1 MRIAVIQLGPEL
13 PDLQEQLDSLRP
25 LSPQVFHV
33 EETAT
38 AQSARRILE
47 RLEHLAEGDEVC
59 LHSLSALRLGVGDIV
74 RLIADLGL
82 RGAAC
87 LVATGND
94 EPVRID
100 AATKAGPILRLLAN
114 LQSERGSGRSPG
126 GGLPPEDARR
136 LLRPDEIED
145 IRRLARAGV
154 SARRI
159 GLIYR
164 RTPDCIRALLR
175 QTSRKRRPVA
185 VTPHSNL
192 NLRQTASR

>member
-13 PDLQEQLDSLRP
+13 PELQEQLDGLRP
-25 LSPQVFHV
+25 LSPEVFHV

-47 RLEHLAEGDEVC
+47 RLEHLAEGDEIC
-59 LHSLSALRLGVGDIV
+59 LLSLAALRLDVGDTV
-74 RLIADLGL
+74 RLLADLSL

-87 LVATGND
+87 LVVTGND

-100 AATKAGPILRLLAN
+100 AQTEAGPIIRLLAD
-114 LQSERGSGRSPG
+114 LQCERLSGRRPG

-136 LLRPDEIED
+136 LLRPDEIEE

-159 GLIYR
+159 GLVFR

-175 QTSRKRRPVA
+175 QTSGRRKPVA
-185 VTPHSNL
+185 ARPQRNSNL
-192 NLRQTASR
+192 QQATSR